1 MKILQKIIAAS
12 AMSAFL
18 LAAPITVLAAA
29 TKATPTPTASPIPT
43 IEPTI
48 TPVAVTPAP
57 QSTSQWILTHKKIS
71 LGILLVVAAAGYGL
85 NYLGKKNKQS
95 PPEDQSKPEEPKTE
109 EEPKEEEQK
118 PPEAEV

>member
-18 LAAPITVLAAA
+18 LAAPITVLAAV
-29 TKATPTPTASPIPT
+29 TKATPTPTESPIPT

-48 TPVAVTPAP
+48 APAEVTPAP
-57 QSTSQWILTHKKIS
+57 QSTTQWVMTHKKIS
-71 LGILLVVAAAGYGL
+71 LGILVVVTAIGYAL
-85 NYLGKKNKQS
+85 LRPKKNNQT
-95 PPEDQSKPEEPKTE
+95 PEGDQPKPEEPKTE
-109 EEPKEEEQK
+109 EEPGKEDQK

>member
-18 LAAPITVLAAA
+18 LAAPITVLAAV
-29 TKATPTPTASPIPT
+29 TKATPTPTASPVPT
-43 IEPTI
+43 IEPT
-48 TPVAVTPAP
+48 VAPAEVTPAP
-57 QSTSQWILTHKKIS
+57 QSTTQWVMTHKKIS
-71 LGILLVVAAAGYGL
+71 LGILVVVGALGYVL
-85 NYLGKKNKQS
+85 FRPKKNNQS
-95 PPEDQSKPEEPKTE
+95 PPEEQSKPEEPKAE